1 MREMNF
7 STDKFMRSL
16 REMLDGMKNDFVTD
30 MCDDAC
36 VLSRRI
42 VDETNNAKC
51 LVLMN
56 EVSTLASMATNFQH
70 DCKKLYDEFDQ
81 RFRFNH
87 GDQKHSATAL
97 DAMKIIT
104 EIGSDI
110 DNIAP
115 HIGFLFEPEDEC
127 IPSIFRDAFVSTFEI
142 PAE

>member
-16 REMLDGMKNDFVTD
+16 FEMLDGMKNDFVND

-36 VLSRRI
+36 TYANRI
-42 VDETNNAKC
+42 TDETNNAEC
-51 LVLMN
+51 LKYMN
-56 EVSTLASMATNFQH
+56 EISTLASMATNFQH
-70 DCKKLYDEFDQ
+70 DCKVLYDEFDK
-81 RFRFNH
+81 RFRYDH

-104 EIGSDI
+104 EIGNDI

-115 HIGFLFEPEDEC
+115 HIGFLFEPNDEC
-127 IPSIFRDAFVSTFEI
+127 IPSIFRDAFVETFEI

>member
-1 MREMNF
+1 MNF
-7 STDKFMRSL
+7 STDKFMRGL
-16 REMLDGMKNDFVTD
+16 WEMLDTMKNDFVTD

-70 DCKKLYDEFDQ
+70 DCKALYDEFDH

-87 GDQKHSATAL
+87 GEQKHSA
-97 DAMKIIT
+97 
-104 EIGSDI
+104 SR
-110 DNIAP
+110 
-115 HIGFLFEPEDEC
+115 
-127 IPSIFRDAFVSTFEI
+127 S
-142 PAE
+142 

>member
-1 MREMNF
+1 MDF
-7 STDKFMRSL
+7 STDKFMCGL
-16 REMLDGMKNDFVTD
+16 LEMLDTLKNDFVTD

-36 VLSRRI
+36 NLSRRI

-70 DCKKLYDEFDQ
+70 DCKTLYNEFDK
-81 RFRFNH
+81 RFRFGH
-87 GDQKHSATAL
+87 GEQKHSATAL

-104 EIGSDI
+104 EIGNDI

-115 HIGFLFEPEDEC
+115 HIGFLFEPNDEC
-127 IPSIFRDAFVSTFEI
+127 IPSLFRDAFVSTFEI